1 MLYNSLNERTV
12 SVHSNKSQLIS
23 YSSIAWQ
30 ADSQEKQINYL
41 PQDLPEIFR
50 SFIYSLHKRKIQLT
64 IIITRFT
71 APE

>member
-41 PQDLPEIFR
+41 PQDLPDIFR
-50 SFIYSLHKRKIQLT
+50 SFIYSLH
-64 IIITRFT
+64 
-71 APE
+71 